1 MRYTFTAALSLYRR
15 VRPTLFRWTSRC
27 LFIVSI
33 LLFLLC
39 ILRLL
44 SRFFPFLP
52 LAGIFSDE
60 QGIKSYK
67 SYRYISDWCA
77 LYALKSATSAVF
89 AALGIVNFSYSH
101 VVTARDKSLYGIHL
115 SDVMRAQFPWHGKAY
130 ILYSFWIILGL
141 YCSEMSY
148 PVMAATC
155 LAGALCT
162 FFSTGIVAYLFV
174 SNHRLE
180 QDMVEHYLTHFK
192 LSKKI
197 IRSPSSSDAL
207 WESAFAYMGN
217 ASTYIRGYYQAT
229 QAIPKKV
236 AQTMWTKLRFGLSA
250 CELPTVDIAWSRPE
264 RFWSWLSDVMSG
276 PDSNPAGAECGP
288 SSSEDTVHIQLADV
302 QQTAHLIIQMESIWQ
317 RLLRDLPPDKQADL
331 IRKLFLSI
339 AEGLSILTDQQ
350 SSPFSGSP
358 PDANIPE
365 PYRQFG
371 LPLCGLISFLRK
383 QTTQKKADQPSLED
397 WSTCI
402 GQVYLASGLCPG
414 ERMGLEKPQAC
425 DSLFQMLF
433 LLVEAAVI
441 GEAAAATL
449 ENIEAA
455 DKFWR
460 ELFGL
465 EETLNAS
472 RFWVPQF
479 LTWGRSIT
487 LSYASEWY
495 GVAGTSLEHY
505 NTCHWIWDILSNNTL
520 SS

>member
-1 MRYTFTAALSLYRR
+1 MRYTFAAAPSLYRR

-27 LFIVSI
+27 FFIVSA
-33 LLFLLC
+33 LLFSVC

-52 LAGIFSDE
+52 FAGMFSDK
-60 QGIKSYK
+60 QGIQSCEF
-67 SYRYISDWCA
+67 YRYISDWCA
-77 LYALKSATSAVF
+77 LYALKPATSAVF
-89 AALGIVNFSYSH
+89 AALGVVNFSYSH

-130 ILYSFWIILGL
+130 ILYTFWVILGL

-148 PVMAATC
+148 PVMAAAC

-174 SNHRLE
+174 SNHHLE
-180 QDMVEHYLTHFK
+180 QDMVEYYLTHFK

-217 ASTYIRGYYQAT
+217 ASTYIRAYYQAT
-229 QAIPKKV
+229 QSIPKKV

-250 CELPTVDIAWSRPE
+250 RGLPTMDIAWPWPE
-264 RFWSWLSDVMSG
+264 SFWSWLSGVMSG
-276 PDSNPAGAECGP
+276 PDGNSASTECGP

-317 RLLRDLPPDKQADL
+317 RLLRDLPPDRQSDL
-331 IRKLFLSI
+331 IRKLFLTI
-339 AEGLSILTDQQ
+339 TEELPVPTDQQ
-350 SSPFSGSP
+350 LSPFSDRP
-358 PDANIPE
+358 PGANVPE
-365 PYRQFG
+365 SYRQFG

-383 QTTQKKADQPSLED
+383 QTTQKKAGQPSLED

-425 DSLFQMLF
+425 NSLFQMLF
-433 LLVEAAVI
+433 LLVEATVI

-449 ENIEAA
+449 EDIEAA

-465 EETLNAS
+465 EKTLNAS
-472 RFWVPQF
+472 RFWIPQF

-505 NTCHWIWDILSNNTL
+505 STCHWICDILSSNTL